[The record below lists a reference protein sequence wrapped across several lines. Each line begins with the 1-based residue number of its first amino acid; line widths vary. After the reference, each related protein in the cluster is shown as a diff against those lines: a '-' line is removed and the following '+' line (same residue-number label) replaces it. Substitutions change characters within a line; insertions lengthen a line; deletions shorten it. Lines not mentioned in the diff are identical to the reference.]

1 MTLRSESLEYSDG
14 GTICEGYV
22 AYDASGGA
30 KRPCVLI
37 AHAWDGPNEYIR
49 AKALELAGM
58 GYLGFALDVYGKGV
72 RGGVHDDNSPLMAPF
87 MNDRAL
93 LRRRLDAA
101 FTAAKQHPLTDPARM
116 AVIGYCFG
124 GLCALDLARSVP
136 PGLLAAVSFHGV
148 LQPPR
153 LGPQA
158 AITAR
163 ILILHGWRDALVSE
177 ADVLAITRE
186 LSDAGA
192 DWQLTVYGRAM
203 HAFTNPAIDAP
214 RDGIAY
220 DAAADRHSWAAMSA
234 FLEESLG
241 STDHRPARPPSNR
254 RTGSPGA
261 TPLR

>member
-1 MTLRSESLEYSDG
+1 MTPVSGSLEYDAG
-14 GTICEGYV
+14 GTICAGYV
-22 AYDASGGA
+22 AYDASNGG
-30 KRPCVLI
+30 KQPCVLI
-37 AHAWDGPNEYIR
+37 AHAWDGPNDDIR
-49 AKALELAGM
+49 AKAEALAGM

-72 RGGVHDDNSPLMAPF
+72 RGGVHDDNSPLMTPF

-93 LRRRLDAA
+93 LLRRLHAA
-101 FTAAKQHPLTDPARM
+101 LAAARQHPHADSERM

-148 LQPPR
+148 LHPPR

-163 ILILHGWRDALVSE
+163 ILILHGWRDTLVPP

-192 DWQLTVYGRAM
+192 DWQLTAYGSAM
-203 HAFTNPAIDAP
+203 HAFTNRAMDEP
-214 RDGIAY
+214 RNGIAY
-220 DAAADRHSWAAMSA
+220 DAAADRHSWAAMRA
-234 FLEESLG
+234 LLEETLG
-241 STDHRPARPPSNR
+241 
-254 RTGSPGA
+254 
-261 TPLR
+261 

>member
-1 MTLRSESLEYSDG
+1 MRLRSGPLEYNDG

-22 AYDASGGA
+22 AYDASSGA

-49 AKALELAGM
+49 AKALELADL

-72 RGGVHDDNSPLMAPF
+72 RGGVHDDNSPLMTPF

-93 LRRRLDAA
+93 LHRRLNAA
-101 FTAAKQHPLTDPARM
+101 FSAARRHPLTDPGRM

-148 LQPPR
+148 LHPPR

-163 ILILHGWRDALVSE
+163 ILILHGWRDTLVSS
-177 ADVLAITRE
+177 ADVLAIARE

-192 DWQLTVYGRAM
+192 EWQLTVYGRAM
-203 HAFTNPAIDAP
+203 HAFTNPAIHSP

-220 DAAADRHSWAAMSA
+220 DAAADRHSWRAMRA
-234 FLEESLG
+234 FLEEALG
-241 STDHRPARPPSNR
+241 STDTHP
-254 RTGSPGA
+254 
-261 TPLR
+261 

>member
-1 MTLRSESLEYSDG
+1 MTPVSGSLEYDAG

-22 AYDASGGA
+22 AYDASIGG

-37 AHAWDGPNEYIR
+37 AHAWDGPNDDIR
-49 AKALELAGM
+49 AKAEALAGM

-72 RGGVHDDNSPLMAPF
+72 RGGVHDDNSSLMAPF

-93 LRRRLDAA
+93 LLRRLHAA
-101 FTAAKQHPLTDPARM
+101 LAAAREHPLADSERM

-136 PGLLAAVSFHGV
+136 PGLLTAVSFHGV
-148 LQPPR
+148 LHPPR

-158 AITAR
+158 DITAR
-163 ILILHGWRDALVSE
+163 ILILHGWRDTLVPP

-192 DWQLTVYGRAM
+192 QWQLTAYGSAM
-203 HAFTNPAIDAP
+203 HAFTNRAMDEP
-214 RDGIAY
+214 RNGIAY
-220 DAAADRHSWAAMSA
+220 NAAADRHSWAAMRA
-234 FLEESLG
+234 LLEETLG
-241 STDHRPARPPSNR
+241 
-254 RTGSPGA
+254 
-261 TPLR
+261 

>member
-1 MTLRSESLEYSDG
+1 MTPVGQPLEYDAG

-22 AYDASGGA
+22 AYDASNGG
-30 KRPCVLI
+30 KRPCVLV
-37 AHAWDGPNEYIR
+37 AHAWDGPNDDIR

-72 RGGVHDDNSPLMAPF
+72 RGGIHDDNSPLMAPF

-93 LRRRLDAA
+93 LHRRLNAA
-101 FTAAKQHPLTDPARM
+101 FTAARRHPLADPERM

-153 LGPQA
+153 LGPQTD
-158 AITAR
+158 ITAR
-163 ILILHGWRDALVSE
+163 ILILHGWRDTLVPP

-192 DWQLTVYGRAM
+192 DWQLTIYGRAM
-203 HAFTNPAIDAP
+203 HAFTNPAIDKP

-220 DAAADRHSWAAMSA
+220 DAAADRPSWAAVSA
-234 FLEESLG
+234 FLAETLKM
-241 STDHRPARPPSNR
+241 PPH
-254 RTGSPGA
+254 
-261 TPLR
+261 

>member
-1 MTLRSESLEYSDG
+1 MTAIALRSEPLEYHEGD
-14 GTICEGYV
+14 TICEGYA
-22 AYDASGGA
+22 AYDASSSA

-37 AHAWDGPNEYIR
+37 AHAWDGANDYIR
-49 AKALELAGM
+49 AKALDLARM

-72 RGGVHDDNSPLMAPF
+72 RGGVNEDNSRLMAPF
-87 MNDRAL
+87 VSDRAL
-93 LRRRLDAA
+93 LRRRLNAA
-101 FTAAKQHPLTDPARM
+101 LAASKRHPLTDPERI

-124 GLCALDLARSVP
+124 GPCALDLARSVP

-158 AITAR
+158 SITAK
-163 ILILHGWRDALVSE
+163 ILILHGWKDTVAPS

-203 HAFTNPAIDAP
+203 HAFTNPAVHDP
-214 RDGIAY
+214 QGGIAY
-220 DAAADRHSWAAMSA
+220 GATAGRRSWAAMSG
-234 FLEESLG
+234 FLEEALNSRG
-241 STDHRPARPPSNR
+241 
-254 RTGSPGA
+254 
-261 TPLR
+261 

>member
-1 MTLRSESLEYSDG
+1 MSLRGGPLEYHDG

-22 AYDASGGA
+22 AYDASNGG

-37 AHAWDGPNEYIR
+37 AHAWDGPNDDIC

-72 RGGVHDDNSPLMAPF
+72 RGGVHDDNSHLMAPF

-93 LRRRLDAA
+93 LHRRLNAA
-101 FTAAKQHPLTDPARM
+101 FTAARRHPLTDPERM

-124 GLCALDLARSVP
+124 GLCALDLARSAP
-136 PGLLAAVSFHGV
+136 PGLRAAVSFHGV

-153 LGPQA
+153 PGPQA
-158 AITAR
+158 SITAR
-163 ILILHGWRDALVSE
+163 ILILHGWRDALVAS
-177 ADVLAITRE
+177 ADVLAIARE
-186 LSDAGA
+186 LTDAGA

-203 HAFTNPAIDAP
+203 HAFTNPAINEP

-220 DAAADRHSWAAMSA
+220 DAAADRHSWAAMTA
-234 FLEESLG
+234 FLEEVLG
-241 STDHRPARPPSNR
+241 STDHYPRNAYMPF
-254 RTGSPGA
+254 
-261 TPLR
+261 

>member
-1 MTLRSESLEYSDG
+1 MTLVGEPLEYDAG

-22 AYDASGGA
+22 AYDSSNGG

-37 AHAWDGPNEYIR
+37 AHAWDGPNDGIR
-49 AKALELAGM
+49 AKTVELAGM

-72 RGGVHDDNSPLMAPF
+72 RGGVHDDNSLLMAPF

-93 LRRRLDAA
+93 LHHRLNAA
-101 FTAAKQHPLTDPARM
+101 FTAARLHSLTDPERV

-124 GLCALDLARSVP
+124 GLCALDMARSVP

-163 ILILHGWRDALVSE
+163 ILILHGWRDIVVPS

-203 HAFTNPAIDAP
+203 HAFTNPAMDEP
-214 RDGIAY
+214 NKGIAY
-220 DAAADRHSWAAMSA
+220 DAVADRRSWAAMSG
-234 FLEESLG
+234 FLEEALG
-241 STDHRPARPPSNR
+241 STDHPPRS
-254 RTGSPGA
+254 A
-261 TPLR
+261 AL